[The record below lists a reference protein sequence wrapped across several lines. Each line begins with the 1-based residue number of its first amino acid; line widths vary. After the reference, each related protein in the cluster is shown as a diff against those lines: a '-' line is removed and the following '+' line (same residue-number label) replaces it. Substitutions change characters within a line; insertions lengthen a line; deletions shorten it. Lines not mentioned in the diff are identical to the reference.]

1 MSAQLS
7 QFIARAAAMLLLCVC
22 VLLAGIYPHHPR
34 GLAGWAWF
42 VFLAVPL
49 TIGVD
54 SIGRRALQHAYVTR
68 LGQGARLLAGVLV
81 IAALAALLLPVW
93 QWALP
98 YMDVW

>member
-1 MSAQLS
+1 
-7 QFIARAAAMLLLCVC
+7 

-34 GLAGWAWF
+34 GPAGW
-42 VFLAVPL
+42 VLFLLLAAPL

-54 SIGRRALQHAYVTR
+54 SMGRRVLQHGYVAR
-68 LGQGARLLAGVLV
+68 LGQAGRLFVGVLV
-81 IAALAALLLPVW
+81 IATLAALLLPVW